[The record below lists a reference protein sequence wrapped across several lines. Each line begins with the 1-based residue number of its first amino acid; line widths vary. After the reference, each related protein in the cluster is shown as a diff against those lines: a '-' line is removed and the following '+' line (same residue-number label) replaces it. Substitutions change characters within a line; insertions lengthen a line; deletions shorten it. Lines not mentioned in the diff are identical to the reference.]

1 MEVRL
6 EGGPLDDQLLVA
18 RVLAGDQNAFT
29 ELVRRY
35 QEVAFRTAY
44 VILADAD
51 AAADAAQEA
60 FIKAFRSLPGFDPK
74 RSFKPWLL
82 RIVVN
87 EALNLKKATRRRREL
102 ALRLGEAAVPGDA
115 APSPEAAVLARE
127 RLRALADALLEL
139 SADDRAVVALRY
151 FQNLGEAE
159 MAEVLGCPRGT
170 VKSRLHRALGRLREI
185 VLGRHPELS
194 SVYGEDGGR

>member
-6 EGGPLDDQLLVA
+6 EGGPLDDELLIA
-18 RVLAGDQNAFT
+18 RARAGDQNAFT

-44 VILADAD
+44 VILADPD

-74 RSFKPWLL
+74 RPFKPWIL

-87 EALNLKKATRRRREL
+87 EALNLKKAARRRRGL
-102 ALRLGEAAVPGDA
+102 ALRLREAAALGDA

-127 RLRALADALLEL
+127 RLQALADALLEL
-139 SADDRAVVALRY
+139 PADDRAVVALRY
-151 FQNLGEAE
+151 FQKLGEVE

-185 VLGRHPELS
+185 VLGRHPEFR
-194 SVYGEDGGR
+194 SVYGEDVGR